1 VLAQK
6 HFAAEPLTAVP
17 GAISALTHS
26 VIGSGLATLWRQTG
40 RSPADETEQQPADD
54 HSTPSTRS

>member
-1 VLAQK
+1 
-6 HFAAEPLTAVP
+6 
-17 GAISALTHS
+17 